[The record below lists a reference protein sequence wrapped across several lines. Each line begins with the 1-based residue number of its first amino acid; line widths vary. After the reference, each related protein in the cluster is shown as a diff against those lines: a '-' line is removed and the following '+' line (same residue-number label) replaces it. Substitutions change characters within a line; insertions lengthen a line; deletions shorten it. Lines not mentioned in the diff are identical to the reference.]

1 MSAPAAAVDLART
14 LAGIVG
20 EANACQ
26 DPARLRQLAIDGVE
40 PRIAVSP
47 GTPSE
52 VAEVLRLA
60 SRDGLVVVP
69 AGGFTR
75 QYTGAA
81 PERVDIVLLT
91 SRLSAVQ
98 HYDPGDLT
106 IGVEAG
112 MTVAQVEA
120 LVTPHRQMLPLEPAR
135 PEATV
140 GGCLA
145 TNPHGPLQHAYGG
158 VRDFCLGV
166 RFVTADGRQ
175 AKGGGRVVKNV
186 AGYDLM
192 KLLIGSY
199 GTLAVIVSASFKLFP
214 APRQTLTFACDFA
227 DAAASLKFR
236 SRILRS
242 PLSPLCLEVQSPH
255 ARAVLEGE
263 ASEQAESWR
272 VLLRAAGSDAVLGR
286 YRAELGSA
294 VTREIGG
301 GEEAALWRGC
311 REFAES
317 LRSRYPNGMLI
328 AVSVPLQAAGTVI
341 EASCQAAVDNN
352 FVPAVLGRIGV
363 GSLLVGLM
371 PVAVDPP
378 AVIHYAH
385 ALSSLRGALPP
396 DGSAA
401 VLYCPSEVKGYCS
414 VWGSSPSDLDA
425 MRAVKRALDDKDI
438 LNRGRFLF

>member
-1 MSAPAAAVDLART
+1 MSAPAAAVDLARS
-14 LAGIVG
+14 LGAIVG

-26 DPARLRQLAIDGVE
+26 DPARLQQLAIDGVE

-47 GTPSE
+47 GTPAE
-52 VAEVLRLA
+52 VAEVLQLA

-75 QYTGAA
+75 QYTGSA
-81 PERVDIVLLT
+81 PEHIDIVLLT
-91 SRLSAVQ
+91 SRLCAVQ

-112 MTVAQVEA
+112 MTAAQVEA
-120 LVTPHRQMLPLEPAR
+120 LVAPHRQMLPLEPAHA
-135 PEATV
+135 ESTI

-166 RFVTADGRQ
+166 RFVTADGKQ

-227 DAAASLKFR
+227 DAAAALAFR
-236 SRILRS
+236 NRILRS
-242 PLSPLCLEVQSPH
+242 PLSPLCLELLSPH
-255 ARAVLEGE
+255 ARTLLEGE
-263 ASEQAESWR
+263 GNSEPESWR

-286 YRAELGSA
+286 YRRELGTA
-294 VTREIGG
+294 ATREIGG
-301 GEEAALWRGC
+301 EEETALWRGC
-311 REFAES
+311 REFPES

-328 AVSVPLQAAGTVI
+328 AVSVPLQGAAAAI
-341 EASCQAAVDNN
+341 ESSCQAAIDNN
-352 FVPAVLGRIGV
+352 FVPAILGRIGV
-363 GSLLVGLM
+363 GSLLVGLL
-371 PVAVDPP
+371 PIAVDPP
-378 AVIHYAH
+378 AVIQYSH

-401 VLYCPSEVKGYCS
+401 VLYCPSEVKGYSS

-425 MRAVKRALDDKDI
+425 MRAVKGALDEKNI